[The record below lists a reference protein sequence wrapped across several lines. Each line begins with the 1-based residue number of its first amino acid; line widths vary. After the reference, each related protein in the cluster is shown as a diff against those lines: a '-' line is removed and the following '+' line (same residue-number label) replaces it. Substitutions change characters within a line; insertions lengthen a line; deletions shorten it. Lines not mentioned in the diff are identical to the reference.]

1 MERMSSF
8 LRILA
13 LGVVLA
19 PLCLGGQ
26 AAHAQVAPVQYWLP
40 NWPLGFGGNADADQA
55 TDKFGRPVGFSSG
68 EARGGD
74 FAFTRFNFPD
84 GWFVGSERGGGGV
97 RTNGFSQSA
106 LPGLGSFQYEGTKF
120 GYNFQNA
127 PVTIFGGFSTMKY
140 NSGIGDPFSA
150 FDSRSSTASGYS
162 AQVGVEFQ
170 PAPNL
175 SLSLGAGYTQQP
187 ARLDGDL
194 LGASPFGIRR

>member
-1 MERMSSF
+1 M
-8 LRILA
+8 
-13 LGVVLA
+13 
-19 PLCLGGQ
+19 
-26 AAHAQVAPVQYWLP
+26 
-40 NWPLGFGGNADADQA
+40 
-55 TDKFGRPVGFSSG
+55 
-68 EARGGD
+68 
-74 FAFTRFNFPD
+74 
-84 GWFVGSERGGGGV
+84 
-97 RTNGFSQSA
+97 
-106 LPGLGSFQYEGTKF
+106 
-120 GYNFQNA
+120 
-127 PVTIFGGFSTMKY
+127 TIFGGFSTMKY